1 MTATKTI
8 PTPQAA
14 QGSDTGAV
22 TMTCL
27 GSSSAGNGYILA
39 ARDGVLLLEAGIRFA
54 RVKEALGWDIS
65 RVCGCLVT
73 HRHGDHAAHLHETAK
88 AGIRILA
95 PEDTVSRLKPLDRIF
110 ATATLPMHGY
120 RLGSFKAFAFPLR
133 HADSDGTPC
142 PCLGWVIDHPDMGR
156 LLFATDTMA
165 IAHDFPG
172 VTHAM
177 IEANYSDPLLES
189 AIAEGVTDPSQKS
202 RLLASHLALHQTAAI
217 LRRPGFAA
225 LQQTVLLH
233 LSSRNSDPEQFRREI
248 EQSTGRPAYVAAPGL
263 KVTFSKE
270 PY

>member
-1 MTATKTI
+1 MKATQTTPTA
-8 PTPQAA
+8 QAV

-39 ARDGVLLLEAGIRFA
+39 ASDGILLLEAGIRFA
-54 RVKEALGWDIS
+54 RVKEALGWDIR

-73 HRHGDHAAHLHETAK
+73 HRHGDHAAYLRETAH

-95 PEDTVSRLKPLDRIF
+95 PEDTVSRLKPLDRILT
-110 ATATLPMHGY
+110 TAAQPMHGY

-142 PCLGWVIDHPDMGR
+142 PCLGWVIDHPAMGR

-172 VTHAM
+172 IDHAM
-177 IEANYSDPLLES
+177 IEANYSDPLLDN
-189 AIAEGVTDPSQKS
+189 AIAEGITDPSQKS

-233 LSSRNSDPEQFRREI
+233 LSSRNSDPEQFHNTI
-248 EQSTGRPAYVAAPGL
+248 EQATGKPAYVATPGL
-263 KVTFSKE
+263 KVTFSKD